1 MAVKKSKGSKIQ
13 ITIGTTLTDIADVTQ
28 FSFSGSE
35 VGTFETSTL
44 NQTGAGRTYGV
55 NGFSEGGSVS
65 GTCYFDPTVASQQA
79 LTDLITTPANDTA
92 FNAIWEA
99 TATSSDWAFTGIVT
113 NFDPSANLND
123 PLSADFGIKLDGLPT
138 YQT

>member
-1 MAVKKSKGSKIQ
+1 MAVKKSKGSKLQ
-13 ITIGTTLTDIADVTQ
+13 ITIGTTLTDIAQVTQ

-44 NQTGAGRTYGV
+44 NQTAAGRTYAN

-65 GTCYFDPTVASQQA
+65 GTCFFDPTDTSQQA
-79 LTDLITTPANDTA
+79 ITDLITTPTDDTD
-92 FNAIWEA
+92 FNAIWTA
-99 TATSSDWAFTGIVT
+99 TATTSDWAFVGIVT
-113 NFDPSANLND
+113 NFDPAVNLND
-123 PLSADFGIKLDGLPT
+123 PITADFGIKLDGLPT

>member
-1 MAVKKSKGSKIQ
+1 MVGKSKGSKIQ

-55 NGFSEGGSVS
+55 NGFSEGGSIS
-65 GTCYFDPTVASQQA
+65 GTLFFDPSAASQQA
-79 LTDLITTPANDTA
+79 LTDLITAPADDTA
-92 FNAIWEA
+92 FNAIWTSTGA
-99 TATSSDWAFTGIVT
+99 TDWAFVGIVT
-113 NFDPSANLND
+113 NFDPAANLND
-123 PLSADFGIKLDGLPT
+123 PLTADFGIKLDGLPT
-138 YQT
+138 YPS